1 MTDNLKIS
9 NPQTT
14 EDYEVRNALLASS
27 LRDTPTSWKY
37 ESEYP
42 LVLSPANSNT
52 SWCLHTAGKIVAHA
66 NLWPRELLNLSP
78 ERMLHIGLIGN
89 VATDPKHRGIG
100 LMSAM
105 FTHLEKTAQSQGI
118 QALVLWSDLLEF
130 YQNLGFSSIGR
141 EVRFSLTRNPKITDT
156 GVKQY
161 SAETLSDLELAEML
175 ELRPKQEWS
184 IQRSLDEFKALLR
197 IPNTSLFIRRK
208 NSRINAWLL
217 IGKGSDMQG
226 VIHEWGAPKAEE
238 LIQDIQSILEK
249 WGIPELLLLTPSHL
263 PHHWIQHFKQHC
275 NRFTEHPM
283 ALALPTGHRGRE
295 AIAALNRCFIWG
307 LDSI

>member
-14 EDYEVRNALLASS
+14 DDYEVRNALLARS
-27 LRDTPTSWKY
+27 LRETPTSWKY

-42 LVLSPANSNT
+42 LVLSPASSNT

-66 NLWPRELLNLSP
+66 NLWPRELLNVSP
-78 ERMLHIGLIGN
+78 ERVMRIGLIGN
-89 VATDPKHRGIG
+89 VATDSNHRGLG

-105 FTHLEKTAQSQGI
+105 FSHLEKIAQSQGI

-141 EVRFSLTRNPKITDT
+141 EVRFSLTSNPKITHT
-156 GVKQY
+156 GVNQC
-161 SAETLSDLELAEML
+161 SVETLSDLDLAEML

-184 IQRSLDEFKALLR
+184 IQRSLDEFRALLR

-208 NSRINAWLL
+208 NSRVSAWLL

-226 VIHEWGAPKAEE
+226 VIHEWGANKAEE
-238 LIQDIQSILEK
+238 LIQDIQSILGT
-249 WGIPELLLLTPSHL
+249 WDIPELLLLTPRHL
-263 PHHWIQHFKQHC
+263 PHQWIQHFKQHC
-275 NRFTEHPM
+275 NRYTEHPM
-283 ALALPTGHRGRE
+283 ALGLPIGHRGRE
-295 AIAALNRCFIWG
+295 AIVALTQSFIWG